1 MSPAAN
7 DMLLRNMIFSRHAKM
22 IDSTSSN
29 MIFLT
34 TSKVIIVFSH
44 IYAGVIVKG
53 VSNDGGETEYIVE
66 LIRIDGL
73 LYTICFLAMPVVR

>member
-7 DMLLRNMIFSRHAKM
+7 DMLLRNMIYRLNADM

-44 IYAGVIVKG
+44 IYAGVIGK
-53 VSNDGGETEYIVE
+53 E
-66 LIRIDGL
+66 
-73 LYTICFLAMPVVR
+73 

>member
-22 IDSTSSN
+22 IDSTASN

-44 IYAGVIVKG
+44 IYAGVIGK
-53 VSNDGGETEYIVE
+53 E
-66 LIRIDGL
+66 
-73 LYTICFLAMPVVR
+73 